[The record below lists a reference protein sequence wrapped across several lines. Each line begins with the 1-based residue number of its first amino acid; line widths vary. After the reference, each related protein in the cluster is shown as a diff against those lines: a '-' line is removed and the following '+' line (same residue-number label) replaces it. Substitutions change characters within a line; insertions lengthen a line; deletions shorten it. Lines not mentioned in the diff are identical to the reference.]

1 MELCDNNEGCI
12 FSVCL
17 SLGHTFLFSE
27 RKHLMKYCAKCG
39 TQMSDETVVCPKC
52 HPEINNQPPS
62 QSIASK
68 NSSSKIVPLI
78 LTNAIV
84 SVLTLIAIIIMY
96 FNPPSINST
105 TSNDDNSNS
114 NSNVVSSTCPA
125 DEYGNHDWSI
135 PTCIKPAQC
144 YKCDAYKDNTLGQ
157 HSFWTDSD
165 GFNECMHCGILY
177 EVYIDSL
184 D

>member
-1 MELCDNNEGCI
+1 
-12 FSVCL
+12 
-17 SLGHTFLFSE
+17 
-27 RKHLMKYCAKCG
+27 MKYCAKCG
-39 TQMSDETVVCPKC
+39 TPMSDDTMVCPKC
-52 HPEINNQPPS
+52 HPEINNQPPQIPS
-62 QSIASK
+62 QSTSSI

-78 LTNAIV
+78 LTNVIV

-105 TSNDDNSNS
+105 TSNNDNSNSNS

-135 PTCIKPAQC
+135 PTCTNPAQC
-144 YKCDAYKDNTLGQ
+144 YKCDTYKDNTIGQ